1 MAYNLGMIIL
11 ETTVF
16 TRQVVRW
23 LDDDE
28 YRLLQ
33 AVLVNRPEAGDIIPG
48 SGGLR
53 KIRWGFREHGKRGGV
68 RVIYYWAVRQEKLVM
83 LLLYPKNE
91 RDDLT
96 KDQLKTLRRIIEEE
110 YS

>member
-1 MAYNLGMIIL
+1 MVII
-11 ETTVF
+11 ETSVF
-16 TRQVVRW
+16 TKQVTRL
-23 LDDDE
+23 LDDEE
-28 YRLLQ
+28 YCLLQ
-33 AVLVNRPEAGDIIPG
+33 AVLVNRPDAGDIISG

-53 KIRWGFREHGKRGGV
+53 KIRWGLGEHGKRGGV

-96 KDQLKTLRRIIEEE
+96 KDQLKTLRRMIEEE
-110 YS
+110 YP

>member
-1 MAYNLGMIIL
+1 MVIL
-11 ETTVF
+11 ETTIF
-16 TRQVVRW
+16 TRQVLRF
-23 LDDDE
+23 LGDEE

-33 AVLVNRPEAGDIIPG
+33 AVLVNRPDAGDIIPG

-53 KIRWGFREHGKRGGV
+53 KIRWGLRERGKRGGV

-110 YS
+110 YP